1 VLEKDLHRYLN
12 QAELSVTT
20 EQEKQLLSFLNL
32 LHKWN
37 KAYNLTSVRSLD
49 QMLVRHVM
57 DSVVISPYLVGER
70 FVDVGTGPGLPGI
83 PLAILNP
90 DKHFVLVDSLG
101 KRIRFQTQVKTELGL
116 KNIESIESR
125 VENYQPEEKFDMVL
139 SRAFAQLNDM
149 LEWCQHLPN
158 DMGHFLALKGKLD
171 PVELAS
177 ISSQF
182 QVHST
187 HQLEVPELN
196 EERHL
201 IDVVM
206 NYTN

>member
-1 VLEKDLHRYLN
+1 MLEEDLHRYLN
-12 QAELSVTT
+12 QAELSVTP
-20 EQEKQLLSFLNL
+20 EQEKQLLGFLNL

-37 KAYNLTSVRSLD
+37 KAYNLTSVRSID
-49 QMLVRHVM
+49 QMLIRHVM
-57 DSVVISPYLVGER
+57 DSVVISPYLVGKR

-125 VENYQPEEKFDMVL
+125 VENYQPEAKFDMVL
-139 SRAFAQLNDM
+139 SRAFAQLSDM

-158 DMGHFLALKGKLD
+158 ETGHFLALKGKLD
-171 PVELAS
+171 PVELES

-182 QVHST
+182 QINST
-187 HQLEVPELN
+187 HQLVVPELN

>member
-1 VLEKDLHRYLN
+1 MLEEDLHRYLN
-12 QAELSVTT
+12 QAELSVAPK
-20 EQEKQLLSFLNL
+20 QEKQLLGFLNL

-37 KAYNLTSVRSLD
+37 KAYNLTSVRSID
-49 QMLVRHVM
+49 QMLIRHIM
-57 DSVVISPYLVGER
+57 DSVVISPYLVGKR

-125 VENYQPEEKFDMVL
+125 VENYQPEAKFDMVL
-139 SRAFAQLNDM
+139 SRAFAQLSDM

-158 DMGHFLALKGKLD
+158 ETGHFLALKGKLD
-171 PVELAS
+171 PVELES

-182 QVHST
+182 QINST
-187 HQLEVPELN
+187 HQLVIPELN
-196 EERHL
+196 EQRHL